1 MSVDANVDMSA
12 LMSAVKGYDIRDN
25 VLYVRLSVASLISK
39 MVKKLKV
46 NKIVSSGDDVTI
58 YADTDKSD
66 ISPDIA
72 KYVKSISVK
81 IVMSRQFINDMLSQ
95 VKDYVT
101 EVKDVDGDIE
111 VVINTGQ
118 RVENVVGKKE
128 EW

>member
-1 MSVDANVDMSA
+1 MSVDTNVDMSA

-39 MVKKLKV
+39 MVTKLKV
-46 NKIVSSGDDVTI
+46 NKIVPSGDDVTI
-58 YADTDKSD
+58 YADADKSD

-81 IVMSRQFINDMLSQ
+81 IVMSKQFINDMLSQ